1 MPCEGPV
8 HLRRATTEDAAGIA
22 QVHVDGWQRAH
33 EGLVPEEYITCR
45 SARGR
50 EEFWREALEVESPDR
65 KPWVAL
71 LDERIIGF
79 ASGGMARDHEIER
92 GTGEVY
98 QLFVAP
104 ECWEKGIRSNLMAHV
119 VRDLRKHDFDRA
131 IFWILAADTTMRAFA
146 EYVGWRTDGT
156 TRLEDCGGA
165 LVEEV
170 RYTRE
175 LR

>member
-22 QVHVDGWQRAH
+22 QVHIDDWQRAH
-33 EGLVPEEYITCR
+33 EGLVPAEYISAR
-45 SARGR
+45 SARVR
-50 EEFWREALEVESPDR
+50 EEFWREELELGARDR

-79 ASGGMARDHEIER
+79 ASGGMARDQEVEPE
-92 GTGEVY
+92 TGEVY
-98 QLFVAP
+98 QLVVAP
-104 ECWEKGIRSNLMAHV
+104 ECWEKGIRTNLMAHV
-119 VRDLRKHDFDRA
+119 IGDLQTHDFDRA
-131 IFWILAADTTMRAFA
+131 IFWVLAADTTMRAFVQH
-146 EYVGWRTDGT
+146 VGWQTEGT
-156 TRLEDCGGA
+156 TRLEECGGA